1 MRPQWGSSGDPDA
14 DPETAAAF
22 RSLMDAVD
30 DLRTARIRMENFDM
44 QAFLDQPTEVTEEF
58 MRVLAGVPGA
68 SPELVAYAARVANG
82 ECRWSE
88 IEKLLQPLPAEVA
101 EVRSSDRFIW
111 TWSEPEP
118 TTPTT
123 YFRQTRTDP
132 KTVGPS
138 DWPDDFDDHPDQQRN
153 WLV

>member
-1 MRPQWGSSGDPDA
+1 MKPQWESSGDADA
-14 DPETAAAF
+14 DPAVASAF

-30 DLRTARIRMENFDM
+30 DLRTARMRMESFDI
-44 QAFLDQPTEVTEEF
+44 QAFLDEPTEVTEEF

-68 SPELVAYAARVANG
+68 SPDLVAYAARVANG

-88 IEKLLQPLPAEVA
+88 IERLLWPLPAEVA
-101 EVRSSDRFIW
+101 EVRTSDRFIW

-118 TTPTT
+118 AA
-123 YFRQTRTDP
+123 QTSEPPRARMDP